1 MRILKRAI
9 IRTCT
14 TKGLKA
20 KHYVFHLD
28 DKTVRVH
35 RLILMPDKT
44 IDFSVFALR
53 VDTLLSI
60 ADFINNVPENTRSK
74 YREVGR

>member
-9 IRTCT
+9 IRTYT

-20 KHYVFHLD
+20 KHYVFHLE

-35 RLILMPDKT
+35 RIILMPDKT
-44 IDFSVFALR
+44 IDFSEFGLR
-53 VDTLLSI
+53 IDTLLSI
-60 ADFINNVPENTRSK
+60 ADFINNAPENTLSK